1 MMRPQITV
9 TNSESNETITRE
21 MNDTE
26 FAQFEADLLESQ
38 NRKIQ
43 LEEINLK
50 KISLLNRLGLTADE
64 AKILL
69 G

>member
-1 MMRPQITV
+1 MRPQITV

-38 NRKIQ
+38 DRKIQ
-43 LEEINLK
+43 LEEINLR

>member
-38 NRKIQ
+38 DRKIQ
-43 LEEINLK
+43 LEEINLR